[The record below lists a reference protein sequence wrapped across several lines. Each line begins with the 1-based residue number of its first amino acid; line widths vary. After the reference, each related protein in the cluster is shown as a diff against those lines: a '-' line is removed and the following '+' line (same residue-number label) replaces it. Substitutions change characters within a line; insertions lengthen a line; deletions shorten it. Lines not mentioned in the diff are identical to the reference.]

1 MFLIDPILIDHVRHS
16 LAKKRFCAGEIA
28 TMVVMVVTC
37 TIIDILMIRKKKET
51 RTVITNALT
60 FFSIMKG
67 HWVLLQA
74 QVIVFYMKV
83 FPISRAIFPLRP
95 HFITGEYRVIIIII
109 SIIIIIVTI
118 VAVAIAPNILFYID
132 RSIVTVTVVFMVKK
146 FVKPSQTNLS

>member
-1 MFLIDPILIDHVRHS
+1 
-16 LAKKRFCAGEIA
+16 
-28 TMVVMVVTC
+28 MVVMVVTC
-37 TIIDILMIRKKKET
+37 SIIDILMIRKKKET

-67 HWVLLQA
+67 RWVLLQA
-74 QVIVFYMKV
+74 QVTVFYMKV

-109 SIIIIIVTI
+109 SIIIIIIVTI